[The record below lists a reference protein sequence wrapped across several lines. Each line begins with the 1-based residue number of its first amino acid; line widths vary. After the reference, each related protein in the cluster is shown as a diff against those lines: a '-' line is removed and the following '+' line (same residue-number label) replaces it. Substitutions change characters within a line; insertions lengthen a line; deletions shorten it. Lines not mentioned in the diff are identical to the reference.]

1 MCACESDYVCSK
13 CRDTPQDWRYE
24 LDEPEPEPIL
34 MLGEE
39 S

>member
-1 MCACESDYVCSK
+1 MCACEHDFVCSL

-24 LDEPEPEPIL
+24 LDEPEPPLI